1 MIAKVG
7 TGALIFVKSI
17 AYWFASMALMSCSGD
32 FGTKQFEGSSLLK
45 TSSHQNHINSV
56 TESKDQ
62 VAENVET
69 SVAPGDG
76 PKDIPVNISEQMLG
90 STLKVQANT
99 FEKPVTLKVSKSD
112 TLALDQDISVLDLG
126 SQLKMNDSSVFVDY
140 LKNPDQNESPELKAP
155 MVAKFRIS
163 STNEGLSLSNPN
175 KQYVVV
181 YKNYD
186 KYGSYVGVIGKN
198 EIEYHGDY
206 VQFEIRKFGSYQLAK
221 AGNGFY
227 QSVEHVVSGS
237 QSTDFSATDASDS
250 AVVDTEVGHAGKS
263 NSNAEPGS
271 KSSEMSQSQG
281 NDTKN
286 PKITPPENSPE
297 SVKLSF
303 TNLDTFLSDTQE
315 QYIEIKSVSMNKCLT
330 LSNTRRLQEQEVA
343 YLTFANCD
351 QRDGQ
356 KFRLFHRGGNL
367 FSIKTDQDT
376 CVDIQGGS
384 YFRMIPALGYGCHY
398 DGNQT
403 FQLSTEGDGAD
414 KFKFMVLHSEMCL
427 QDQASAMVQFDEE
440 QERQRGDQDREERED
455 DDDDDDEDKVEY
467 DGFLQN
473 TCQDQNTGQQFELS
487 IYKN

>member
-7 TGALIFVKSI
+7 TGTLTFVKSI
-17 AYWFASMALMSCSGD
+17 VYGFVSMALMSCSGD
-32 FGTKQFEGSSLLK
+32 FGSQQFEGRSLLK

-56 TESKDQ
+56 TGSKDQ
-62 VAENVET
+62 VSEKVET
-69 SVAPGDG
+69 SLTPGDG
-76 PKDIPVNISEQMLG
+76 PKDIPVNISEEMLG

-99 FEKPVTLKVSKSD
+99 FENPVTLKVSKSD
-112 TLALDQDISVLDLG
+112 TLALDQDISILDLG

-163 STNEGLSLSNPN
+163 STTNEGLSLSNPN

-263 NSNAEPGS
+263 NSNAESGS

-281 NDTKN
+281 NDPKN
-286 PKITPPENSPE
+286 PKTTPTENSPE

-315 QYIEIKSVSMNKCLT
+315 QYVEIKSVSMDKCLT
-330 LSNTRRLQEQEVA
+330 LPLTRQLKEGESS

-351 QRDGQ
+351 QRAGQ
-356 KFRLFHRGGNL
+356 KFRLFHRGGSI
-367 FSIKTDQDT
+367 FSIKTDQET
-376 CVDIQGGS
+376 CVDISGGS
-384 YFRMIPALGYGCHY
+384 TFRMIPALGYGCHY

-403 FQLSTEGDGAD
+403 FQLSAEGDGAD
-414 KFKFMVLHSEMCL
+414 KFKFMALHSEMCL
-427 QDQASAMVQFDEE
+427 QDQASAMVQFNEE
-440 QERQRGDQDREERED
+440 QKRQRDDQDRDERED
-455 DDDDDDEDKVEY
+455 DDDDEDDRVEY

-473 TCQDQNTGQQFELS
+473 TCQGQNAGQQFELS
-487 IYKN
+487 VSKN